1 MPEGGYHAND
11 PTAQRLGQAAGDGQI
26 PKRGDTEQGEYQQAP
41 PPHGPHFDQGGEENV
56 EPGQQTHDPCLRQQ
70 GGQRPEGGGDALAP
84 RNRLNTPAA
93 WPSTGAAITR
103 RRAATG
109 DPEGPWPGKRV
120 QIPSGDPAAGRERP
134 GAPAEAEHIGCPRVV
149 VVAVPADIPLA
160 QELWHQLAEHHAPQE
175 KFSPD
180 PEQPEQI
187 ILHCNSPHFPQYLL
201 PPAG

>member
-1 MPEGGYHAND
+1 M
-11 PTAQRLGQAAGDGQI
+11 AQHRRRNHPGEEQRPGIQKVLGQENGHKSLQQI
-26 PKRGDTEQGEYQQAP
+26 QQQAENA
-41 PPHGPHFDQGGEENV
+41 QG
-56 EPGQQTHDPCLRQQ
+56 H
-70 GGQRPEGGGDALAP
+70 
-84 RNRLNTPAA
+84 
-93 WPSTGAAITR
+93 
-103 RRAATG
+103 
-109 DPEGPWPGKRV
+109 
-120 QIPSGDPAAGRERP
+120 
-134 GAPAEAEHIGCPRVV
+134 PAEAEHIGCPRVV